1 LYATEVLEQEHRVI
15 ERVLP
20 VLEEAA
26 GRIEHG
32 RMLDDDIFPSIIDFL
47 RVFADR
53 CHHAKEEARLFPVLK
68 QTGVI
73 AEPGLI
79 EELSE
84 EHRALR
90 AMVKKLAEYSVNLG
104 EEESPGEIAAI
115 TRVFVKMLAVH
126 IKKEDDVLFPEADR
140 GLSQEAAAQQL
151 EEDFR
156 KIESRP
162 PCQGALTRYEDLVA
176 ELEERLGLS

>member
-1 LYATEVLEQEHRVI
+1 LYATDVLEQEHRVI
-15 ERVLP
+15 ERILP

-26 GRIEHG
+26 HRVERGRK
-32 RMLDDDIFPSIIDFL
+32 LDDDVFPIIIDFL
-47 RVFADR
+47 RVFSDR

-79 EELSE
+79 GELSE
-84 EHRALR
+84 EHRQLR
-90 AMVKKLAEYSVNLG
+90 AMVKKLAEYSENLG
-104 EEESPGEIAAI
+104 EEESPEEIAAI

-140 GLSQEAAAQQL
+140 GLSQEAAAQLQ
-151 EEDFR
+151 EDFR

-176 ELEERLGLS
+176 ELEERLGFS